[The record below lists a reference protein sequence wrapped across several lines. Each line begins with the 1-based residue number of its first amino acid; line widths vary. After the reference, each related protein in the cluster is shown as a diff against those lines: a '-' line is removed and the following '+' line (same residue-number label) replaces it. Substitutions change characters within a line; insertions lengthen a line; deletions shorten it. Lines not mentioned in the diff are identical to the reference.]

1 MTIIMIFPHAREEG
15 EKERI
20 YAHAHS
26 CTMQRARDRLLE
38 GGREGGKHERMEVE
52 RKGKR
57 EGESKKEGGGEEE
70 RAKD

>member
-1 MTIIMIFPHAREEG
+1 MTIIMIFPHAREDG

-20 YAHAHS
+20 YAHAPS
-26 CTMQRARDRLLE
+26 CTMQRARDRALE
-38 GGREGGKHERMEVE
+38 GGREGGKNEWMEVE

-70 RAKD
+70 RAKY